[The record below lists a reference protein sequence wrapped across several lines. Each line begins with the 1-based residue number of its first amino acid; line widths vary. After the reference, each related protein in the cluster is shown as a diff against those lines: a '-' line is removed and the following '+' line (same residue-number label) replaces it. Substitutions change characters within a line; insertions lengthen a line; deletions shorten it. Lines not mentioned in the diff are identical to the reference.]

1 MKTVT
6 MDCPKCGRSLEFP
19 NNQRQTKCLYCG
31 STVYW
36 DDEAKH
42 TVLDNA
48 EQVGYEFEKG
58 RIKAQQEISYSKY
71 HAPSNYNPMQTNDN
85 GSGNGARNIIVVLII
100 AVSLLAVFVV
110 INNMSGFSS
119 SGNKSANLTNKEAIN
134 SYEYETSNS
143 EPVKNTEKNDLENS
157 GTSNAIQPTADNT
170 QIVSHKND
178 LSFKGT
184 AVSDQKATI
193 TFKALTSGKHWI
205 TLVDVYA
212 QEDFEI
218 NIYDSYNKKVRY
230 ANFPNYMNGADVE
243 LTKDTEYTIVINDEY
258 GNNKVGSF
266 TLIIKNP
273 DDIISI
279 DSSKDFVQTEIRY
292 TNQHLEFEFI
302 PQEDGDYCITF
313 VKCAEQVRIKEFG
326 FIDIPYGQKIG
337 IHGYTE
343 ASTSEG
349 KDLKKGQKYKIII
362 INGGDDTNVGTVVF
376 KVERVSKHS
385 TNT

>member
-1 MKTVT
+1 M
-6 MDCPKCGRSLEFP
+6 
-19 NNQRQTKCLYCG
+19 
-31 STVYW
+31 
-36 DDEAKH
+36 
-42 TVLDNA
+42 LDNA

-58 RIKAQQEISYSKY
+58 RIKAQREISYTKY
-71 HAPSNYNPMQTNDN
+71 SAPSNFIPMQTNDN
-85 GSGNGARNIIVVLII
+85 RTGNGARNIAVVLII
-100 AVSLLAVFVV
+100 AVSLLVTFVV
-110 INNMSGFSS
+110 ISYKSS
-119 SGNKSANLTNKEAIN
+119 SGSSNNKSANLANKETVR
-134 SYEYETSNS
+134 SYEYETPNS
-143 EPVKNTEKNDLENS
+143 GPAKNTEKTGSDKTKTS
-157 GTSNAIQPTADNT
+157 GVMEPTADNT

-184 AVSDQKATI
+184 ALSDQKATI
-193 TFKALTSGKHWI
+193 TFKASSSGRHWI

-212 QEDFEI
+212 QENFEI
-218 NIYDSYNKKVRY
+218 NIYDSYNKNVGY
-230 ANFPNYMNGADVE
+230 TNFPNYMNGADVE

-279 DSSKDFVQTEIRY
+279 DSSKDFVQTDIRY

-326 FIDIPYGQKIG
+326 FVDIPYGQKIG

-349 KDLKKGQKYKIII
+349 KDMKMGKKYKIII
-362 INGGDDTNVGTVVF
+362 INGGDEKNIGSVVF
-376 KVERVSKHS
+376 KVERISKSS